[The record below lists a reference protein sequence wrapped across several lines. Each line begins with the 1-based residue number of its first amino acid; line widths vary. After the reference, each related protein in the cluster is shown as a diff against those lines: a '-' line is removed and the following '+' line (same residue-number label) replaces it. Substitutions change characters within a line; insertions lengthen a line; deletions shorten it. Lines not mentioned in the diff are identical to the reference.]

1 MGAMIC
7 YLKQLGFTA
16 SNLTQWERKGR
27 VIPIKWGDHSALQ
40 AIRLEI
46 DLALQEARWEQVEA
60 QTGGAGSKYGLDWT
74 AHHRLLKRHAKRH
87 TVCTGL
93 RMAWQGAVLRKDH
106 GGPDECPKCGRPNT
120 LRHALLECPA

>member
-27 VIPIKWGDHSALQ
+27 VIPIEWGDLSALQ

-60 QTGGAGSKYGLDWT
+60 HWRSGQQVWAGLDCPSSPPE
-74 AHHRLLKRHAKRH
+74 APCQAPHS
-87 TVCTGL
+87 L
-93 RMAWQGAVLRKDH
+93 RRTQNGVARS
-106 GGPDECPKCGRPNT
+106 GPKERP
-120 LRHALLECPA
+120 RGPRRMP